1 MTAAKRPKIK
11 DVAQT
16 AGVSMMTVS
25 RVLNKDDKVSEAT
38 REKVMTAVKALNYR
52 PNVSARRLASAKS
65 FFLGLVYDNPSASYV
80 SKFLLGAL
88 KRCRA
93 SGYHL
98 VVDEADVDISKTLES
113 VADLINVTKVDGMIL
128 LPPLCNDK
136 AVVDMLVE
144 ASVPFIRISPDSDI
158 NSAPYICMDDYQA
171 AFDVTEALIK
181 QGHRKIAHIIGH
193 PNQGASR
200 LRYQGYLDALRS
212 NDVTVPPSYIEQ
224 GYFDFKSGSIAAR
237 KLLALADRPTA
248 IFASNDDMAAA
259 TLTAAHML
267 SLKVPDEL
275 AIVGF
280 DDAQLAVTVWP
291 HLSTVRQPIQEM
303 AELAVELL
311 ASGKYQD
318 LSNISRSD
326 FRHVLDF
333 ELMERESSNLHSSRD

>member
-1 MTAAKRPKIK
+1 MATAKRTKIK
-11 DVAQT
+11 DVAQS

-25 RVLNKDDKVSEAT
+25 RVLNQDAKVSETT
-38 REKVMTAVKALNYR
+38 REKVMSAVKALNYR
-52 PNVSARRLASAKS
+52 PNVSARRLASTKS
-65 FFLGLVYDNPSASYV
+65 FFLGLIYDNPSASYV

-88 KRCRA
+88 KKCRA

-98 VVDEADVDISKTLES
+98 VVDEADVDINKTLDS
-113 VADLINVTKVDGMIL
+113 VADLIHITKVDGMIL
-128 LPPLCNDK
+128 LPPLCDS
-136 AVVDMLVE
+136 DSILTMLKE
-144 ASVPFIRISPDSDI
+144 ANVPYIRISPDVNI
-158 NSAPYICMDDYQA
+158 NNSPYICMDDYQA

-181 QGHRKIAHIIGH
+181 QGHTRIGHIIGH

-200 LRYQGYLDALRS
+200 MRYQGFLDALRS
-212 NDVTVPPSYIEQ
+212 NKLSVPPEFIEQ
-224 GYFDFKSGSIAAR
+224 GFFDFKSGLSAAQ
-237 KLLALADRPTA
+237 KLLALEEPPTA

-267 SLKVPDEL
+267 SKKVPDDL

-303 AELAVELL
+303 AEMAVELL
-311 ASGKYQD
+311 ASGQYDD
-318 LSNISRSD
+318 LSKVSKSD

-333 ELMERESSNLHSSRD
+333 ELMERESSKLT